1 MEDTMPTFIRL
12 VNLTEQGAR
21 DIKNLSKMIE
31 LAQNA
36 MKKHDTKVLNLYTTL
51 GNYDLVA
58 IIEAPNS
65 MAAAKVSAEI
75 ASQGNFRAETLP
87 AVTIDEFIEGGTEE
101 EY

>member
-1 MEDTMPTFIRL
+1 MSTFIRL
-12 VNLTEQGAR
+12 INLTEQGVKS
-21 DIKNLSKMIE
+21 INELPKLIE
-31 LAQNA
+31 LTESV
-36 MKKHDTKVLNLYTTL
+36 MEKHKTKVVNLYTTL

-58 IIEAPNS
+58 IIEAPNA

>member
-1 MEDTMPTFIRL
+1 MSTFIRL
-12 VNLTEQGAR
+12 INLTEQGA
-21 DIKNLSKMIE
+21 KNINELPKLIE
-31 LAQNA
+31 LSQSV
-36 MKKHDTKVLNLYTTL
+36 MKKHKTKVVNLYTTL
-51 GNYDLVA
+51 CNYDLVA

>member
-1 MEDTMPTFIRL
+1 MSTFIRL
-12 VNLTEQGAR
+12 INLTEQGA
-21 DIKNLSKMIE
+21 KNINELPKLIE
-31 LAQNA
+31 LAQSV
-36 MKKHDTKVLNLYTTL
+36 MKKHKTKVVNLYTTL

>member
-1 MEDTMPTFIRL
+1 MPTFIRL
-12 VNLTEQGAR
+12 INLTEQGA
-21 DIKNLSKMIE
+21 KNINELPKLIE
-31 LAQNA
+31 LAQSV
-36 MKKHDTKVLNLYTTL
+36 MEKHQTKVVDLYTTL

-87 AVTIDEFIEGGTEE
+87 AVTIEEFIEGGTEE

>member
-1 MEDTMPTFIRL
+1 MPTFIRL
-12 VNLTEQGAR
+12 INLTEQGA
-21 DIKNLSKMIE
+21 KNINELPKLIE
-31 LAQNA
+31 LAQNV
-36 MKKHDTKVLNLYTTL
+36 MKKHKTKVINLYTTL

-87 AVTIDEFIEGGTEE
+87 AVTIEEFIEGGTEE
-101 EY
+101 EEY

>member
-1 MEDTMPTFIRL
+1 MPTFIRL
-12 VNLTEQGAR
+12 INLTEQGAR
-21 DIKNLSKMIE
+21 NIKNLSKMID

-36 MKKHDTKVLNLYTTL
+36 MRKHNTRVLNLYTTL

-58 IIEAPNS
+58 IIESPNA

-87 AVTIDEFIEGGTEE
+87 AVTIEEFIEGGTEE

>member
-1 MEDTMPTFIRL
+1 MPTFIRL
-12 VNLTEQGAR
+12 INLTEQGAR
-21 DIKNLSKMIE
+21 NIKNLSKMID

-36 MKKHDTKVLNLYTTL
+36 MRKHNTKVLNLYTTL

-58 IIEAPNS
+58 IIESPNA

-87 AVTIDEFIEGGTEE
+87 AVTIEE
-101 EY
+101 LI

>member
-1 MEDTMPTFIRL
+1 MPTFIRL
-12 VNLTEQGAR
+12 INLTEQGA
-21 DIKNLSKMIE
+21 KNINELPKLIE
-31 LAQNA
+31 LAQSV
-36 MKKHDTKVLNLYTTL
+36 MKKHKTKVVNLYTTL

-58 IIEAPNS
+58 IIEEPNS

>member
-1 MEDTMPTFIRL
+1 MSTFIRL
-12 VNLTEQGAR
+12 INLTEQGA
-21 DIKNLSKMIE
+21 KNINELPKLIE
-31 LAQNA
+31 LAQSV
-36 MKKHDTKVLNLYTTL
+36 MEKHQTKVFDLYTTL

>member
-1 MEDTMPTFIRL
+1 MPTFIRL
-12 VNLTEQGAR
+12 INLTEQGA
-21 DIKNLSKMIE
+21 KNINELPKLIE
-31 LAQNA
+31 LAQNV
-36 MKKHDTKVLNLYTTL
+36 MKKHKTKVINLYTTL

>member
-1 MEDTMPTFIRL
+1 MPTFIRL
-12 VNLTEQGAR
+12 INLTEQGA
-21 DIKNLSKMIE
+21 KNINELPKLIE
-31 LAQNA
+31 LAQSV
-36 MKKHDTKVLNLYTTL
+36 MKKHKTKVVNLYTTL

>member
-1 MEDTMPTFIRL
+1 MSTFIRL
-12 VNLTEQGAR
+12 INLTEQGAR
-21 DIKNLSKMIE
+21 NIKNLSKMID

-36 MKKHDTKVLNLYTTL
+36 MRKHNTKVLNLYTTL

-58 IIEAPNS
+58 IIESPNA

-87 AVTIDEFIEGGTEE
+87 AVTIEEFIEGGTEE

>member
-1 MEDTMPTFIRL
+1 MPTFIRL
-12 VNLTEQGAR
+12 INLTEQGA
-21 DIKNLSKMIE
+21 KNINELPKLIE
-31 LAQNA
+31 LAQNV
-36 MKKHDTKVLNLYTTL
+36 MKKHKTKVINLYTTL

-87 AVTIDEFIEGGTEE
+87 AVTIEEFIEGGTEE